1 MSETRPVMQSN
12 VAIKP
17 FAAACVVAG
26 LIAAGLMPVAA
37 PASTPSAATR
47 AMLVAGVTL
56 LFDGRYP
63 RPVFDLAVGIDRW
76 VYRVVAYAC
85 LMTDA
90 YPPFRLDGGSEDTG
104 ARDAAP
110 DAISPKPAAGLS

>member
-1 MSETRPVMQSN
+1 MQSN

-17 FAAACVVAG
+17 FAAAYVVAG
-26 LIAAGLMPVAA
+26 LIVAGLMPVAA
-37 PASTPSAATR
+37 PASAPSAATR

-76 VYRVVAYAC
+76 LHRVVAYAC

-90 YPPFRLDGGSEDTG
+90 YPPFRLDGGGEDTG
-104 ARDAAP
+104 ARGAAP
-110 DAISPKPAAGLS
+110 GAISPKPAAGLS